1 MREVM
6 TKYFMENQILSIT
19 LIAWAF
25 TQTIKVTLGVI
36 REKKFN
42 FSWFIGTGGMPSSH
56 AAGATAMAISSGL
69 ELGFSSPIF
78 ALAFVF
84 AMVTMFDAQ
93 GVRRAAGEQAKIL
106 NKVIDDIYWQGKIG
120 SGQLKELLGHTPFQV
135 LIGSI
140 IGALIAMG
148 LSR

>member
-1 MREVM
+1 MREIL
-6 TKYFMENQILSIT
+6 TKCFIENRILSIT

-56 AAGATAMAISSGL
+56 AAGATAMAVSSGL

-140 IGALIAMG
+140 IGALIALG

>member
-1 MREVM
+1 MKEILS
-6 TKYFMENQILSIT
+6 KYFMENRILSIT

-106 NKVIDDIYWQGKIG
+106 NKVIDDMYWQGKIG
-120 SGQLKELLGHTPFQV
+120 SGQLKELLGHTPVQV

-140 IGALIAMG
+140 IGALIALV

>member
-1 MREVM
+1 
-6 TKYFMENQILSIT
+6 
-19 LIAWAF
+19 
-25 TQTIKVTLGVI
+25 
-36 REKKFN
+36 
-42 FSWFIGTGGMPSSH
+42 MPSSH

-78 ALAFVF
+78 APAFVF

-106 NKVIDDIYWQGKIG
+106 NKVIDDMYWQGKIG
-120 SGQLKELLGHTPFQV
+120 SGQLKELLGHTPVQV

-140 IGALIAMG
+140 IGALIALVLKADKPEG
-148 LSR
+148 KGGASESRSQKQEGQWCGFR